1 MTSTTDE
8 RNREVIEFTLTMARE
23 LPEQAP
29 GHLSSVLA
37 ELCGIARKLQ
47 RSNEN
52 DCNYG
57 LSPRQEKRAENLT
70 RKAAE
75 LAKSIGC
82 GMVANGDPRG
92 YPLFLTVP
100 SGKTTDW
107 GERGIGVPC

>member
-1 MTSTTDE
+1 MTSE
-8 RNREVIEFTLTMARE
+8 AQNRNREIIELTLTMARE
-23 LPEQAP
+23 LPEAP
-29 GHLSSVLA
+29 SGQLADVLA
-37 ELCGIARKLQ
+37 ELCTIARQLQ

-82 GMVANGDPRG
+82 GIVANSDPRG
-92 YPLFLTVP
+92 YALFLTVP
-100 SGKTTDW
+100 SGLTTDW

>member
-1 MTSTTDE
+1 MTTAADE
-8 RNREVIEFTLTMARE
+8 RNRDIVEFSVTIARE
-23 LPEQAP
+23 LPDQAP
-29 GHLSSVLA
+29 GHLTAVLA
-37 ELCGIARKLQ
+37 ELCSISRKLQ
-47 RSNEN
+47 RSNEAA
-52 DCNYG
+52 CNYG
-57 LSPRQEKRAENLT
+57 QSPRQQKRADNLT
-70 RKAAE
+70 AKAAE